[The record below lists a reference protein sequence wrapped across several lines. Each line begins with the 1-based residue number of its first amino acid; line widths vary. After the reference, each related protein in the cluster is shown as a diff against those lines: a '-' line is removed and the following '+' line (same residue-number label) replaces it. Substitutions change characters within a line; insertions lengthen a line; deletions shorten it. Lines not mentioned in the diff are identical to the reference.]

1 LQKRESKKVE
11 FALIASSGYYP
22 ESYFYQGAPMQIVV
36 SILGGILIV
45 YLFFNGLAELGIGTA
60 GLNPILRYRRR
71 KWKERSRNPLYNI
84 DSPMEM
90 TALLMVAA
98 AKDATGLN
106 TESKHEILRLFE
118 SEFRLSGKHASEL
131 LIASEYLLGD
141 GSELR
146 DHLKEIMKKSLR
158 NFTREQAASALSM
171 IEYIARLDKT
181 GNPATTKLL
190 TNIKKLLNT

>member
-1 LQKRESKKVE
+1 
-11 FALIASSGYYP
+11 
-22 ESYFYQGAPMQIVV
+22 MQIAV

-45 YLFFNGLAELGIGTA
+45 YLFFSGLAELGIGSA

-98 AKDATGLN
+98 SNDETGLN
-106 TESKHEILRLFE
+106 TESKQEILRLFE
-118 SEFRLSGKHASEL
+118 SEFRLNRKHASEL

-146 DHLKEIMKKSLR
+146 DHLKAVMKKSLR
-158 NFTREQAASALSM
+158 NFTPEQAASAVTM
-171 IEYIARLDKT
+171 IGHVARLDT
-181 GNPATTKLL
+181 TRNPL
-190 TNIKKLLNT
+190 TADLMKKLKRYLS